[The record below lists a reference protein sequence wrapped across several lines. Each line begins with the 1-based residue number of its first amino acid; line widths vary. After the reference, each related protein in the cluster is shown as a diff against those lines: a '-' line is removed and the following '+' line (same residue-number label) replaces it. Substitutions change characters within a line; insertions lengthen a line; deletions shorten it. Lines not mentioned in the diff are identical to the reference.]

1 MNVNGQPSPRLLWF
15 MSGSIGLITLPHAWH
30 MPPLLIGFFG
40 LMWLWRLLAI
50 SRPAWLPNRLG
61 LFALTLAGI
70 GLAYSQHRG
79 VFGRDAGT
87 GLFVVALG
95 LKLLEIHGKR
105 DVYVIV
111 YLAFLVAATQFLYEE
126 SILMALYI
134 LLVCTVLLA
143 TLVTQNSVSPQTVPA
158 LKTAATLIVQAL
170 PITAVLFVL
179 FPRLEAPRWSWL
191 DADNQ
196 AKSGLSDTL
205 EPGSIAELSLSAELV
220 FRVKFDG
227 DLPPPGQRYWRG
239 PVYTLFDGSAWKAA
253 PALFRA
259 ANPDQ
264 PVFDGK
270 AYDYTLMME
279 PQKQNWVFA
288 LELPSAFPAGL
299 RRNELYQLTT
309 NKNPG
314 DRAEYRISSVPS
326 YNTGGINPAERRE
339 SLQLPG
345 KPSERIRSL
354 IAQLRGAEASPE
366 ALIANLLQHF
376 HRENFR
382 YTLNPEPMPERQVET
397 FLFERRAGFCSHY
410 ATAFVYLLRAAEI
423 PARVVGGYQGGRF
436 NTVGGF
442 LEIRQA
448 DAHAWA
454 EVWLDGKGWV
464 RFDPTAA
471 IAPERIEQGVNVDLQ
486 IASGAANF
494 SPIQFDAKTLTWLQ
508 RSQQLWQ
515 NVDYQWQRWVINYD
529 TDNQKALL
537 QNLGID
543 DFVKLGY
550 WLLLSV
556 GGFSGLLAWRLLRP
570 NRRRR
575 DPVLQAYRQFCG
587 KLRKAGVDF
596 GPGDGPQT
604 LAQRAKAV
612 RPDLADTIERIVAVF
627 IRLRYEPSAEAGDL
641 RVLKTLIGSL
651 RV

>member
-1 MNVNGQPSPRLLWF
+1 MNGQPSSRLLWF
-15 MSGSIGLITLPHAWH
+15 ISGSIGLITLPHAWH
-30 MPPLLIGFFG
+30 VPPLLIGFFG
-40 LMWLWRLLAI
+40 LAWLWRLLAI
-50 SRPAWLPNRLG
+50 SRPDWLPNRLA
-61 LFALTLAGI
+61 LFGLTLAGI
-70 GLAYSQHRG
+70 GLVYSQHRG
-79 VFGRDAGT
+79 IFGRDAGT
-87 GLFVVALG
+87 ALFVVALG
-95 LKLLEIHGKR
+95 LKLLEIQGKR

-111 YLAFLVAATQFLYEE
+111 YLAFIVAATQFLYEE

-134 LLVCTVLLA
+134 VLVCAVLLA
-143 TLVTQNSVSPQTVPA
+143 TLITQNSVSPQTVPA
-158 LKTAATLIVQAL
+158 LKTAAALILQSL
-170 PITAVLFVL
+170 PIAMVLFVL

-205 EPGSIAELSLSAELV
+205 EPGSIAELSLSPELV

-227 DLPPPGQRYWRG
+227 DLPPPTQRYWRG
-239 PVYTLFDGSAWKAA
+239 PVYSLFDGSAWKAA

-264 PVFDGK
+264 PVFSGK
-270 AYDYTLMME
+270 TYAYTLMME

-288 LELPSAFPAGL
+288 LELPSTFSAGL

-309 NKNPG
+309 NKDPG
-314 DRAEYRISSVPS
+314 DRAEYRISSTPV
-326 YNTGGINPAERRE
+326 YNTGDINPAESRE
-339 SLQLPG
+339 NLQLPG
-345 KPSERIRSL
+345 KPSEQIRNL
-354 IAQLRGAEASPE
+354 IAQLRGGETSPE
-366 ALIANLLQHF
+366 VLIANLMQHF

-382 YTLNPEPMPERQVET
+382 YTLNPEPMPEHPVDT

-436 NTVGGF
+436 NTLGGF

-471 IAPERIEQGVNVDLQ
+471 IAPERIEQSVNVDLQ
-486 IASGAANF
+486 IASGAVNF
-494 SPIQFDAKTLTWLQ
+494 SPIQLDANTLTWLQ
-508 RSQQLWQ
+508 RSRQLWQ

-529 TDNQKALL
+529 TANQQALL
-537 QNLGID
+537 QSLGID

-550 WLLLSV
+550 WLVLSV
-556 GGFSGLLAWRLLRP
+556 GGLGGVLAWRLLRP

-575 DPVLQAYRQFCG
+575 DPVLLAYRQFCD
-587 KLRKAGVDF
+587 KLRQAGVDF

-604 LAQRAKAV
+604 LAQRAKIA
-612 RPDLADTIERIVAVF
+612 RPDLADAIERIATVF
-627 IRLRYEPSAEAGDL
+627 IRLRYEPCTAAEDLQVLKALVRGL
-641 RVLKTLIGSL
+641 RV
-651 RV
+651 

>member
-1 MNVNGQPSPRLLWF
+1 MNGHPSSRLLWF
-15 MSGSIGLITLPHAWH
+15 ISGSIGLITLPHAWH
-30 MPPLLIGFFG
+30 VPPLLIGFFG
-40 LMWLWRLLAI
+40 LAWLWRLLAI
-50 SRPAWLPNRLG
+50 SRPDWLPNRLA
-61 LFALTLAGI
+61 LFGLTLAGI
-70 GLAYSQHRG
+70 GLVYSQHRG
-79 VFGRDAGT
+79 IFGRDAGT
-87 GLFVVALG
+87 ALFVVALG
-95 LKLLEIHGKR
+95 LKLLEIQGKR

-111 YLAFLVAATQFLYEE
+111 YLAFIVAATQFLYEE

-134 LLVCTVLLA
+134 VLVCAVLLA
-143 TLVTQNSVSPQTVPA
+143 TLITQNSVSPQTVPA
-158 LKTAATLIVQAL
+158 LKTAATLILQSL
-170 PITAVLFVL
+170 PIAMVLFVL

-205 EPGSIAELSLSAELV
+205 EPGSITELSLSPELV

-227 DLPPPGQRYWRG
+227 DLPPPAQRYWRG
-239 PVYTLFDGSAWKAA
+239 PVYSLFDGSAWKAA

-264 PVFDGK
+264 PTFSGK
-270 AYDYTLMME
+270 TYDYTLLME

-288 LELPSAFPAGL
+288 LELPSAFSAGL

-309 NKNPG
+309 NKDPG
-314 DRAEYRISSVPS
+314 DRAEYRISSTPV
-326 YNTGGINPAERRE
+326 YNTGDINPAESRE
-339 SLQLPG
+339 NLQLPG
-345 KPSERIRSL
+345 KPSEQIRDL
-354 IAQLRGAEASPE
+354 IAQLRGGETSPE
-366 ALIANLLQHF
+366 VLIANLMQHF

-382 YTLNPEPMPERQVET
+382 YTLNPEPMPERPVDT

-436 NTVGGF
+436 NTLGGF

-471 IAPERIEQGVNVDLQ
+471 IAPERIEQSVNVDLQ
-486 IASGAANF
+486 IASGALNF
-494 SPIQFDAKTLTWLQ
+494 SPIQLDAKTLTWLQ
-508 RSQQLWQ
+508 RSRQLWQ

-529 TDNQKALL
+529 TANQQALL
-537 QNLGID
+537 QSLGID

-550 WLLLSV
+550 WLVLSV
-556 GGFSGLLAWRLLRP
+556 GGLGGLLAWRLLRP

-575 DPVLQAYRQFCG
+575 DPVLLAYRQFCD
-587 KLRKAGVDF
+587 KLRQAGVDF

-604 LAQRAKAV
+604 LAQRAKIA
-612 RPDLADTIERIVAVF
+612 RPDLADPIERIAAVF
-627 IRLRYEPSAEAGDL
+627 IRLRYEPCTAAEDL
-641 RVLKTLIGSL
+641 QVLKTLVRGL

>member
-1 MNVNGQPSPRLLWF
+1 MNGQPSSRLLWF
-15 MSGSIGLITLPHAWH
+15 ISGSIGLITLPHAWH
-30 MPPLLIGFFG
+30 VPPLLIGFFG
-40 LMWLWRLLAI
+40 LAWLWRLLAI
-50 SRPAWLPNRLG
+50 SRPDWLPNRLA
-61 LFALTLAGI
+61 LFGLTLAGI
-70 GLAYSQHRG
+70 GLVYSQHRG
-79 VFGRDAGT
+79 IFGRDAGT
-87 GLFVVALG
+87 ALFVVALG
-95 LKLLEIHGKR
+95 LKLLEIQGKR
-105 DVYVIV
+105 DVYIIV
-111 YLAFLVAATQFLYEE
+111 YLAFIVAATQFLYEE

-134 LLVCTVLLA
+134 VLVCAVLLA
-143 TLVTQNSVSPQTVPA
+143 TLITQNSVSPQTVPA
-158 LKTAATLIVQAL
+158 LKTAATLILQSL
-170 PITAVLFVL
+170 PIAMVLFVL

-205 EPGSIAELSLSAELV
+205 EPGSITELSLSPELV

-227 DLPPPGQRYWRG
+227 DLPPPAQRYWRG
-239 PVYTLFDGSAWKAA
+239 PVYSLFDGSAWKAA

-264 PVFDGK
+264 PVFSGK
-270 AYDYTLMME
+270 TYAYTLMME

-288 LELPSAFPAGL
+288 LELPSTFSAGL

-309 NKNPG
+309 NKDPG
-314 DRAEYRISSVPS
+314 DRAEYRISSTPV
-326 YNTGGINPAERRE
+326 YNTGDINPAESRE
-339 SLQLPG
+339 NLQLPG
-345 KPSERIRSL
+345 KPSEQIGNL
-354 IAQLRGAEASPE
+354 IAQLRGGETSPE
-366 ALIANLLQHF
+366 VLIANLMQYF

-382 YTLNPEPMPERQVET
+382 YTLNPEPMPEHPVDT

-436 NTVGGF
+436 NTLGGF

-471 IAPERIEQGVNVDLQ
+471 IAPERIEQSVNVDLQ
-486 IASGAANF
+486 IASGAVNF
-494 SPIQFDAKTLTWLQ
+494 SPIQLDAKTLTWLQ
-508 RSQQLWQ
+508 RSRQLWQ

-529 TDNQKALL
+529 TANQQALL
-537 QNLGID
+537 QSLGID

-550 WLLLSV
+550 WLVLSV
-556 GGFSGLLAWRLLRP
+556 SGLGGLLAWRLLRP

-575 DPVLQAYRQFCG
+575 DPVLLAYRQFCD
-587 KLRKAGVDF
+587 KLRQAGVDF

-604 LAQRAKAV
+604 LAQRAKSA
-612 RPDLADTIERIVAVF
+612 RPDLADAIERIATVF
-627 IRLRYEPSAEAGDL
+627 IRLRYEPCTAAEDLQVLKALVRGL
-641 RVLKTLIGSL
+641 RV
-651 RV
+651 

>member
-1 MNVNGQPSPRLLWF
+1 MSMNGQPASRLLWF
-15 MSGSIGLITLPHAWH
+15 ISGSIGLITLPHAWH
-30 MPPLLIGFFG
+30 IPPLLIGFFG
-40 LMWLWRLLAI
+40 LVWLWRLLAI
-50 SRPAWLPNRLG
+50 SRPAWLPNRLA
-61 LFALTLAGI
+61 LFGLTLAGI
-70 GLAYSQHRG
+70 GLVYSQYRG
-79 VFGRDAGT
+79 IFGRDAGT

-95 LKLLEIHGKR
+95 LKLLEIQSKR

-111 YLAFLVAATQFLYEE
+111 YLAFIVAATQFLYEE

-134 LLVCTVLLA
+134 LLVCAVLLA
-143 TLVTQNSVSPQTVPA
+143 TLITQNSVTPQTVPA
-158 LKTAATLIVQAL
+158 LKTAATLVLQAL
-170 PITAVLFVL
+170 PIATVLFVL

-205 EPGSIAELSLSAELV
+205 EPGSIAELSLSPELV

-227 DLPPPGQRYWRG
+227 ELPPPALRYWRG
-239 PVYTLFDGSAWKAA
+239 PIYAHFDGSVWKAA
-253 PALFRA
+253 PALFRG
-259 ANPDQ
+259 ANPEQ
-264 PVFDGK
+264 PVFSGK
-270 AYDYTLMME
+270 TYDYSLMME

-288 LELPSAFPAGL
+288 LELPSGFATGL
-299 RRNELYQLTT
+299 HRNELYQLTT
-309 NKNPG
+309 DKNPG
-314 DRAEYRISSVPS
+314 DRAEYRISSAPS
-326 YNTGGINPAERRE
+326 YHTGAINPAERRE
-339 SLQLPG
+339 NLQLPG
-345 KPSERIRSL
+345 KPSEQIRNL
-354 IAQLRGAEASPE
+354 LVQLRGDAESPE
-366 ALIANLLQHF
+366 ELIAKVMQYF

-382 YTLNPEPMPERQVET
+382 YTLNPEPMPERPVDT

-423 PARVVGGYQGGRF
+423 PARVVGGYQGGRM
-436 NTVGGF
+436 NTLGGF

-454 EVWLDGKGWV
+454 EVWLEGKGWV

-471 IAPERIEQGVNVDLQ
+471 IAPERIERGVDADLQ
-486 IASGAANF
+486 VASGAVNF
-494 SPIQFDAKTLTWLQ
+494 SPIQLDAKTLTWLQ
-508 RSQQLWQ
+508 RSRQLWQ

-529 TDNQKALL
+529 TANQQAFLRS
-537 QNLGID
+537 LGID

-556 GGFSGLLAWRLLRP
+556 GGCGGLLAWRLLRP

-575 DPVLQAYRQFCG
+575 DPVLLTYRRFCD

-604 LAQRAKAV
+604 LAQRAKIA
-612 RPDLADTIERIVAVF
+612 RPDLADTIEQIAAVF
-627 IRLRYEPSAEAGDL
+627 IRLRYASCAEADDL
-641 RVLKTLIGSL
+641 RRLKTLVRGL